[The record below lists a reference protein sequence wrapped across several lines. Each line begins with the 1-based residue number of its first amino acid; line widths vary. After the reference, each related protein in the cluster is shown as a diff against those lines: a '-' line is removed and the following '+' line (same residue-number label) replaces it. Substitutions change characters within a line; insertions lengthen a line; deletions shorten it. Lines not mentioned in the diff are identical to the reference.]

1 MKLWDSL
8 KMKKLFLGIAMSASV
23 LFLSQAHADQASS
36 KATQLIRVSYGIKD
50 NREMI
55 RVLNSTITNRG
66 TEQEKAYYRRCILHH
81 MESEILYQEMA
92 LGASFAE
99 LRRTQNLLVKL
110 YQMVVEEEI
119 NELQNEFVALAG
131 KSSGREK
138 PETREYFRLGYR
150 ELVVARQKLL
160 TSKNSR
166 PFLPALKLHDLSFA
180 LHALK
185 DAEKYI
191 VLLGLLHDS
200 NQDMDRD
207 AKSFERLL
215 AEIDRII
222 VGDKN
227 KYKRFLFD
235 SRFENFEESD
245 FYVITWATASLSDLE
260 SPMPDFDPAY
270 KRNPSMPDKP
280 KTE

>member
-1 MKLWDSL
+1 MNLFTKGNL
-8 KMKKLFLGIAMSASV
+8 KKVSLGIALGLAVFSFSETG
-23 LFLSQAHADQASS
+23 ADQASS

-55 RVLNSTITNRG
+55 RILNSTITNRG
-66 TEQEKAYYRRCILHH
+66 TEKEKLYYRRCILHH
-81 MESEILYQEMA
+81 MESEILYQEMD
-92 LGASFAE
+92 LGLSYAE
-99 LRRTQNLLVKL
+99 LRRTQNLLVNL

-119 NELQNEFVALAG
+119 EELQSEFVALAG
-131 KSSGREK
+131 KASGKEK

-160 TSKNSR
+160 TAKNSR

-180 LHALK
+180 LHSLK

-207 AKSFERLL
+207 AKSFERLF

-222 VGDKN
+222 VGDKK
-227 KYKRFLFD
+227 KYQRFLFD

-245 FYVITWATASLSDLE
+245 FYANTWATADVSELE
-260 SPMPDFDPAY
+260 TPILEFDPSY
-270 KRNPSMPDKP
+270 KRKPSMPAVP
-280 KTE
+280 K